1 MPIFKK
7 GHFIVISG
15 METFLKF
22 PVIKQLRSLNFDQ
35 ELFLVGG
42 ALRDIFLS
50 YKNQG
55 LMCRDLKDIDLTT
68 GGDVKKYARMF
79 ASAFGGTLVPLD
91 VERNVY
97 RVISRNSCGN
107 GPGVIDFAGFK
118 GPGLIDDLKA
128 RDFTINAMAMD
139 LLSDNPVL
147 IDPLNGKKDIEK
159 GIIKECSPSSIPD
172 DPLRIMRAY
181 RMKSIYGFKMETRLV
196 ARCIKYSYRLVSCA
210 PERKR
215 DELFLIL
222 REQNAY
228 PVICEMAKDGILEEI
243 FPQIKLMKKTKQ
255 NAFHHLN
262 VWEHSLESLKFLEIF
277 LNDINMISTEYASFM
292 ENALTGD
299 MIDGRSIKS
308 LLKLT
313 TIFHDIGKP
322 STASVKSDKEISFWE
337 HDKKGAKDSVLISM
351 ALSLSQK
358 EETFIQ
364 NMIKNH
370 MRPLHL
376 LKLNKISKRA
386 SFRLLRDCEEFLV
399 PLLLLSVAD
408 ISATRGPKA
417 DKNAFGAMLSL
428 IDSLLSLL
436 HDDYLPVIKG
446 KPLLTGH
453 DIMSGFNLQP
463 GKKIGRLLKQLHMAQ
478 FMGNVKTRDDALSF
492 VSSCISKEP

>member
-1 MPIFKK
+1 MISSMEIF
-7 GHFIVISG
+7 F
-15 METFLKF
+15 KF

-35 ELFLVGG
+35 EVFLVGG

-50 YKNQG
+50 CKNNG
-55 LMCRDLKDIDLTT
+55 FMCSDFNDIDLTT

-79 ASAFGGTLVPLD
+79 ADAFGGTLVPLD
-91 VERNVY
+91 IERNVY
-97 RVISRNSCGN
+97 RVISKKSCGN
-107 GPGVIDFAGFK
+107 GPRVIDFAGFK
-118 GPGLIDDLKA
+118 GAGLIDDLKA
-128 RDFTINAMAMD
+128 RDFTMNAMAMD

-147 IDPLNGKKDIEK
+147 IDPLNGKQDIEI
-159 GIIKECSPSSIPD
+159 GIIKECSPSSVPD
-172 DPLRIMRAY
+172 DPVRILRGY
-181 RMKSIYGFKMETRLV
+181 RMKGLYGFEMETRLV
-196 ARCIKYSYRLVSCA
+196 ARCIEYSCRLASCA

-228 PVICEMAKDGILEEI
+228 PVIYEMAKDGILEEI
-243 FPQIKLMKKTKQ
+243 FPQIKLMDKTKQ

-277 LNDINMISTEYASFM
+277 LNDINMISTKYASFM

-299 MIDGRSIKS
+299 MVDGRSLKS
-308 LLKLT
+308 LLKLAT
-313 TIFHDIGKP
+313 MFHDIGKP
-322 STASVKSDKEISFWE
+322 ATASIKSNKDISFWG
-337 HDKKGAKDSVLISM
+337 HDKQGAKDSVLISM
-351 ALSLSQK
+351 PLSLSRK
-358 EETFIQ
+358 EEDFIR

-370 MRPLHL
+370 MRPIYL

-386 SFRLLRDCEEFLV
+386 SFRLLRDCEGFIV

-408 ISATRGPKA
+408 ISATRGPMA
-417 DKNAFGAMLSL
+417 DKNAPGAILSL

-436 HDDYLPVIKG
+436 HNDYLPVVKG

-453 DIMSGFNLQP
+453 DIMSGFNLKP
-463 GKKIGRLLKQLHMAQ
+463 GKRIGLLLKQLNMAQ